1 MRRALFPLSLT
12 LFLLCTL
19 LGTSAVA
26 QTATISGTTS
36 DLSSAAL
43 AGAEIRLQPTGMRT
57 VSDNQGH
64 FSLAGVAPGKYTL
77 TISYVGFATLQLHVT
92 AAANQVTSIPAVLQV
107 ATQSQQ
113 VLVTSS
119 QASGDAEAINLER
132 STSNILDVLPAK
144 VITSLPNTG
153 VAAAV
158 GRLSSVTTERDEG
171 APKYVQIRGTE
182 PRLSNTTID
191 GIEVPS
197 PEGGVRNVRL
207 DTIPSDLVDSVQIY
221 KTLEADQPGDAIGG
235 SVNLQTKMAG
245 EEPTLSVFGTGG
257 FTPII
262 NTVPVGGLGVTAGRR
277 FGVAKKLGVMF
288 SGSFDYN
295 GRGIDDIEPLPIVQ
309 AGPAQFSDMDIRQ
322 YYYDRRRGGGG
333 LDLEY
338 KLGPNSRLWA
348 RSLFSQFD
356 DWGHRYDYALSTVP
370 NANST
375 NPVGGEHNLYTERR
389 LQGFQIADLILG
401 GDHAAGKWS
410 ANWEAS
416 VARSEMKNPING
428 GEAIN
433 SFAVKTT
440 TQSAPDPNNPG
451 QYIYSPA
458 LVTPSNCQYT
468 GATDPHLPQ
477 FNSACYSEL
486 YNTDLYSLQSISDTF
501 HGKASQLNLQ
511 GSASV
516 SRSYTWN
523 SHVGLLQFGGWF
535 SNAHKFDDSYE
546 YDYTSTAL
554 VNNQNDPTTQY
565 NNDSGISMTNFVDS
579 FHNGN
584 YYNGAYKFGH
594 GIGWE
599 ASNKFLEANPG
610 DFMMTTT
617 KGGNSN
623 NFDLVEKISA
633 GYIMNTLDW
642 GRFNLIAGLRFE
654 GTNDTTYSFD
664 ATGASS
670 SPWIRGGNSYVD
682 PLPSASLQIKL
693 DSESDLRLAYG
704 RGISRPDP
712 QYLTASL
719 AEDASTF
726 PPTITVGN
734 PKLVPEHAN
743 DVDVLYERFLQPIGM
758 IRSGFFYKNISDPL
772 VTEQRGP
779 GPDPICTSVNLSNC
793 YVVQSQNAGSA
804 YIAGLEFSFEQHFTY
819 LPGLLS
825 GTGLIANYSWAT
837 SQATDVNPGN
847 RTDKPALLRQAP
859 SWNIMPSYDKGR
871 LALRGGFAY
880 DGANIYSYSYT
891 DANASAGGINGPGG
905 DLYLFA
911 HLQVDAQASYR
922 LGEWTL
928 LFQGENLNNEV
939 FGFYQG
945 SPQYFI
951 QREYYQPTYSFGFRW
966 DMSHAR

>member
-1 MRRALFPLSLT
+1 MRRALFPLSLA
-12 LFLLCTL
+12 LFLLCIL
-19 LGTSAVA
+19 LGTSVAA
-26 QTATISGTTS
+26 QTATISGTVT
-36 DLSSAAL
+36 DLNQAAL
-43 AGAEIRLQPTGMRT
+43 AGAEVLLQPTGRRAAT
-57 VSDNQGH
+57 NNEGRFTLSGVS
-64 FSLAGVAPGKYTL
+64 PGKYTL
-77 TISYVGFATLQLHVT
+77 SISYIGFATYRVSVT
-92 AAANQVTSIPAVLQV
+92 SAPNQVTSIPVVLQV
-107 ATQSQQ
+107 ATEAQQ
-113 VLVTSS
+113 VLVTSAQS
-119 QASGDAEAINLER
+119 SGEAQAINLER

-144 VITSLPNTG
+144 VIASLPNAG

-171 APKYVQIRGTE
+171 SPKYVQVRGTE

-191 GIEVPS
+191 GIELPS

-207 DTIPSDLVDSVQIY
+207 DAIPSDLVESVQIY
-221 KTLEADQPGDAIGG
+221 KTLQADQPGDAIGG
-235 SVNLQTKMAG
+235 SVNVQTKMAG
-245 EEPTLSVFGTGG
+245 DEPTLSIFSDGG

-262 NTVPVGGLGVTAGRR
+262 NTVPVGDLGVTMGKR
-277 FGVAKKLGVMF
+277 FGAAKKLGAMF

-295 GRGIDDIEPLPIVQ
+295 GRGIDDIEPLPLVQ

-333 LDLEY
+333 LDIEY
-338 KLGPNSRLWA
+338 KLSPNSRLWA

-356 DWGHRYDYALSTVP
+356 DWGHRYDYALSTVD
-370 NANST
+370 NTQLS
-375 NPVGGEHNLYTERR
+375 PVGGEHNLYTERR
-389 LQGFQIADLILG
+389 KQGFQIADLILG

-410 ANWEAS
+410 VNWEGS
-416 VARSEMKNPING
+416 VARSEMFNPING

-468 GATDPHLPQ
+468 GAADSHLPQ
-477 FNSACYSEL
+477 FSSACFSEL
-486 YNTDLYSLQSISDTF
+486 YNTNLYTLQSLSDTF

-511 GSASV
+511 ASASAN
-516 SRSYTWN
+516 RSYTWN

-546 YDYTSTAL
+546 YDYTPTTL

-565 NNDSGISMTNFVDS
+565 NNDSGISMTNFVDD

-584 YYNGAYKFGH
+584 YYNGAYQFGH
-594 GIGWE
+594 GIGWG
-599 ASNKFLEANPG
+599 ATNKYLDANPG
-610 DFMMTTT
+610 AFMVTTT
-617 KGGNSN
+617 KGGNAN

-664 ATGASS
+664 TTGTSS
-670 SPWIRGGNSYVD
+670 SPFIRGGNSYVN

-712 QYLTASL
+712 QYLTASR

-734 PKLVPEHAN
+734 PQLVPEHAN
-743 DVDVLYERFLQPIGM
+743 DFDVLYERFLQPIGL
-758 IRSGFFYKNISDPL
+758 IRAGFFYKNLTSPIVQAQS
-772 VTEQRGP
+772 GP
-779 GPDPICTSVNLSNC
+779 GPSPICTSVNLQNC
-793 YVVQSQNAGSA
+793 YVIQAQNAGSA

-825 GTGLIANYSWAT
+825 GTGLIANYSWST

-847 RTDKPALLRQAP
+847 RSDKPALLRQAP

-880 DGANIYSYSYT
+880 DGANIYSYGYT
-891 DANASAGGINGPGG
+891 DGTPGGISGPGG

-922 LGEWTL
+922 VGEWTL
-928 LFQGENLNNEV
+928 LFQGQNLNNEV

-966 DMSHAR
+966 DMPHER